1 MFGMSYYQ
9 NYHLGLSFDLTR
21 KVVLRKNCMADM
33 LMEMLVVIHANYF
46 ETLD

>member
-21 KVVLRKNCMADM
+21 KVVLRKNYMADM
-33 LMEMLVVIHANYF
+33 FAGDAGCNTCKLP
-46 ETLD
+46 